1 MLNKKMEEAF
11 NAQINR
17 EMFSG
22 YLYMAMSA
30 RCTDLAMDGFA
41 RWFMIQ
47 FHEEMFHAMKMY
59 QYIHDQGGKVSLAA
73 IEAPKFKGDTVKD
86 LVEATLKHEQSVTRF
101 IWELAGLAQKEGDL
115 ASQQFLQWY
124 IKEQV
129 EEEKNP
135 LDMLNK
141 LAYIK
146 EGSSGLLYLD
156 HEIGHRKL
164 GVPSDFS
171 GGVGEGD

>member
-1 MLNKKMEEAF
+1 MLSKKMEEAF

-17 EMFSG
+17 EMYSG
-22 YLYMAMSA
+22 YMYMAMSA
-30 RCTDLAMDGFA
+30 RCTELALDGFA
-41 RWFMIQ
+41 KWFMVQ

-59 QYIHDQGGKVSLAA
+59 NYIFDQGGKVALAA
-73 IEAPKFKGDTVKD
+73 IDAPKFKSDTVKD
-86 LVEATLKHEQSVTRF
+86 MVETTLKHEQSVTKF
-101 IWELAGLAQKEGDL
+101 IWDLALMAQKEGDL

-124 IKEQV
+124 IAEQV

-135 LDMLNK
+135 TDILNK
-141 LAYIK
+141 LAFIK

-156 HEIGHRKL
+156 HEVGHRKL